1 MDWVRW
7 AFGNPFSDGPGMLT
21 LTLIL
26 RALSAAFAGFLR
38 KRRGL
43 GVAMF
48 AAMIGSFG
56 FFVIFTLTHR
66 FGPLSLLGL
75 AMMFALGLFVAP
87 HRRRN
92 PGGARLA
99 RLEPQGGQN
108 SWGRAARSSPLRTS
122 CNLTESGDRCLSAW
136 ATWPTHD

>member
-75 AMMFALGLFVAP
+75 AMMFTLGLIVALPTVGVIRAALGWLGSNPREDRIAGGGPHAPAPCERVAI
-87 HRRRN
+87 
-92 PGGARLA
+92 
-99 RLEPQGGQN
+99 
-108 SWGRAARSSPLRTS
+108 
-122 CNLTESGDRCLSAW
+122 
-136 ATWPTHD
+136 

>member
-7 AFGNPFSDGPGMLT
+7 AFGNPFSDRPGMLA

-43 GVAMF
+43 GFAML

-56 FFVIFTLTHR
+56 FFVIFTITHR

-75 AMMFALGLFVAP
+75 AMMFTLGLFVALP
-87 HRRRN
+87 TV
-92 PGGARLA
+92 GVI
-99 RLEPQGGQN
+99 
-108 SWGRAARSSPLRTS
+108 RAALGWLGPNPREARIARGRPHAPAPCERV
-122 CNLTESGDRCLSAW
+122 AI
-136 ATWPTHD
+136 